1 MKGNLKKCPYE
12 SSQVEC
18 ARCGEPY
25 NVDGGIQSLAVET
38 AKAMLY
44 LGSIPLNVSYYVI
57 GGLCDACGYVIGAV
71 IKNETLKK

>member
-25 NVDGGIQSLAVET
+25 NVDGGIQSLV
-38 AKAMLY
+38 
-44 LGSIPLNVSYYVI
+44 
-57 GGLCDACGYVIGAV
+57 GAG
-71 IKNETLKK
+71 IANG